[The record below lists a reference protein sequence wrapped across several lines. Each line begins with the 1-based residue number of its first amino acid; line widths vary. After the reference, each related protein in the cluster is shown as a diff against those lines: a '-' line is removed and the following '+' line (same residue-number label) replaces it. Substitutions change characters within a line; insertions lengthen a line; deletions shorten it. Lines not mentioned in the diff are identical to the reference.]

1 MKPQCS
7 EMPFCPGG
15 FFTAYPTKNK
25 RALRETPTQK
35 RASIRLPPKIIFTF
49 FNQVTYNAFLYRI
62 ENVDTPGLTYGTDRD
77 TPYTSF
83 GTAGQTGYNP

>member
-1 MKPQCS
+1 
-7 EMPFCPGG
+7 MPFCPSG

-35 RASIRLPPKIIFTF
+35 RASIRLIANFVFPFV
-49 FNQVTYNAFLYRI
+49 NQDKYKAFLDRI
-62 ENVDTPGLTYGTDRD
+62 ANVDTPGLTYGTDRD